1 MQREYAKCPALLLGL
16 LDEFIKIL
24 QVDLLFFL
32 KKFRTWEQLGIC
44 PTFASHIERLFHLT
58 ELPFYAL
65 VCPEFLL
72 PYFDDT
78 FIASDVKRLSHDGL
92 SSEQLREVWEALAI
106 PERIADASGV
116 DSREAL
122 IQFASIVAPEF
133 LRRQNMN
140 LDDITTSVAD
150 SLFPGL
156 RSICPLADETLQR
169 VRLAFLCNEDPI
181 AEISSTVNGIDSI
194 HLVASNAFGLIPT
207 SWTTRGFE
215 GMMHLMRFPNIDNA
229 CKQSIYDIVAG
240 RLVITV
246 HSIIGLTP
254 IQAVL
259 AITDPE
265 PLCEFES
272 KSYSVTAL
280 YMAWI
285 CRHPPVRLCSIL
297 REDGVDVASFVD
309 RLFTSPEA
317 SLDSWVEEITE
328 TGLLEMIPRA
338 TEDCK
343 QVLMQYII
351 SVLVGRRTQEGL
363 LDRVPKRRTF
373 CIAHATVL
381 HAVSDR
387 RRLFLCPNLFVKQLS
402 KQEVMD
408 LAGA

>member
-1 MQREYAKCPALLLGL
+1 M
-16 LDEFIKIL
+16 
-24 QVDLLFFL
+24 
-32 KKFRTWEQLGIC
+32 
-44 PTFASHIERLFHLT
+44 
-58 ELPFYAL
+58 
-65 VCPEFLL
+65 CPEFLL

-194 HLVASNAFGLIPT
+194 HLVASNAFGRMPT

-246 HSIIGLTP
+246 HRIIGLTP

-272 KSYSVTAL
+272 KSDSVTAL

-285 CRHPPVRLCSIL
+285 CRHPPVRLCPIL

-343 QVLMQYII
+343 QVLMEYII
-351 SVLVGRRTQEGL
+351 SVLVGRRTQKDSSTGCQRGEL
-363 LDRVPKRRTF
+363 FASRMQLF
-373 CIAHATVL
+373 CMQFWTVD
-381 HAVSDR
+381 VCSYVR
-387 RRLFLCPNLFVKQLS
+387 IFSSSSCGSRRLWTSLVPSSPLCAMTGTPHACLNGCNIVCEFSVLFCRF
-402 KQEVMD
+402 
-408 LAGA
+408 